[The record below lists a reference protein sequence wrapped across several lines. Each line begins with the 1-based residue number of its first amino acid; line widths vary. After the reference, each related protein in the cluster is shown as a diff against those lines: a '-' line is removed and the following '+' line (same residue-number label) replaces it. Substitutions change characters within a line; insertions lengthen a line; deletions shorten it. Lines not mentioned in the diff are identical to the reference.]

1 MQHGEPAL
9 ARQRLFLPPVGFAAM
24 MPKAVFPS
32 QARPG
37 GALVV
42 LSCGDLYAA
51 VFCVLPVVAESLPA
65 YVHRRVCCVAGL
77 FGGMVSFGGAG
88 GGEGGG
94 GTGTDLRRGRGNHPP
109 CLSAV

>member
-9 ARQRLFLPPVGFAAM
+9 ARLRLFLPPVGFAAM
-24 MPKAVFPS
+24 IPKAVFPS

-42 LSCGDLYAA
+42 HSCGDLYAA

-88 GGEGGG
+88 GEGEVEQGRTCGEAG
-94 GTGTDLRRGRGNHPP
+94 ATNRRVSPL
-109 CLSAV
+109 CS